1 MSAAAA
7 TAGASSAGAGDDG
20 NSNGTQ
26 LIDLSDKLDKSAC
39 YARNEDSRY
48 TWTNLMM
55 GDTRLGCKSDTDE
68 QLILHFAFN
77 EFVKVHSLKF
87 TEYNNGTEPENNPT
101 KILLFVNRNNIGFE
115 DVDDFDPTTT
125 LELTAE
131 DLKQNAETVLLKFVN
146 YQRVNSITIFVEDNN
161 GGAITALGGLKFF
174 GKTVAT
180 TNMKEFKKQGWG

>member
-1 MSAAAA
+1 MSAVAAS
-7 TAGASSAGAGDDG
+7 GAASDVVDDG
-20 NSNGTQ
+20 SNSNGTK
-26 LIDLSDKLDKSAC
+26 LIDLTDKLDKSAC
-39 YARNEDSRY
+39 YARNEDSRF
-48 TWTNLMM
+48 TWTNLMI

-77 EFVKVHSLKF
+77 EFVKVHSMKF

-125 LELTAE
+125 IELTSE
-131 DLKQNAETVLLKFVN
+131 DLKQNADTILLKFVN

-161 GGAITALGGLKFF
+161 GGDITALGGLKFY

-180 TNMKEFKKQGWG
+180 TNMADFKKQG